1 MRSKCKRISV
11 LAPALAVGMLPAQQ
25 AVNGPD
31 AVTTGGLPTPYDLA
45 RPMTETPAMV
55 SGGAVMADGGP
66 VPKETVVELHC
77 GGFSRASSHVNSKG
91 DWDIDLTGSL
101 QGVVDA
107 TRRSARTQNLP
118 GRSATGVVNLNGC
131 IVRAELPGYESSQI
145 PLAMHSIFDDP
156 NVGNLVL
163 TKLEGITGALVS
175 ATSLSAPKKASKS
188 FDRALS
194 ESEKPEPNWKKMT
207 GWLEDAVGE
216 YPQYAAAWDLLGRV
230 RMAQGQ
236 DDAAREAF
244 ESAVAADPD
253 FIAPYP
259 KLVQLTAATGDLA
272 KTVGLASKALSL
284 NPHLP
289 EVRFFLCAS
298 LLRAGDNAGAI
309 ATARQMIERG
319 DDGRFP
325 QAHQLLGAALA
336 NTGDYGA
343 AAQSFRAFLERSPDA
358 TAGDRIRQQLNE
370 WEALGVVPAEKN

>member
-1 MRSKCKRISV
+1 
-11 LAPALAVGMLPAQQ
+11 
-25 AVNGPD
+25 
-31 AVTTGGLPTPYDLA
+31 
-45 RPMTETPAMV
+45 MTETPAMV
-55 SGGAVMADGGP
+55 SGGVVMADSGA
-66 VPKETVVELHC
+66 VPKETVAELHC

-131 IVRAELPGYESSQI
+131 VVRAELPGYDSSEI

-156 NVGNLVL
+156 NVGDLVL

-175 ATSLSAPKKASKS
+175 ATSLTAPKKAAKS
-188 FDRALS
+188 FDRALN
-194 ESEKPEPNWKKMT
+194 ESKKPEPNWNKMA

-216 YPQYAAAWDLLGRV
+216 YPEYAAAWDLLGRV
-230 RMAQGQ
+230 RMVLGQ

-244 ESAVAADPD
+244 HGALAADPD

-259 KLVQLTAATGDLA
+259 KLVQLTAASGDLA

-289 EVRFFLCAS
+289 AVRFFLCAS
-298 LLRAGDNAGAI
+298 LLRAGDNPGAI
-309 ATARQMIERG
+309 ATANQMIDRG
-319 DDGRFP
+319 DTDRFP
-325 QAHQLLGAALA
+325 QAYQLLGAALA
-336 NTGDYGA
+336 NTGDYDA
-343 AAQSFRAFLERSPDA
+343 AAKNFRLFLDKSPNA
-358 TAGDRIRQQLNE
+358 TAADRIRQQLKE
-370 WEALGVVPAEKN
+370 WELLGVVSSEQN